1 VIEPLQRIV
10 PSILPFHSPP
20 SASARGFVSTGLFRV
35 PEVRDRFHTLEL
47 GASVSHDGAALGRL
61 MVRHAA
67 AHSAGPNS
75 TRVYSFGGT
84 GDTDSG
90 WSSYTWRIWW
100 EPPSRWRADVT
111 HPGSPTEV
119 FVVRDDA
126 SLAYFPVRRILYT
139 TAPVT
144 RDGRWEVIAAP
155 TGIVEMPTIDVFQ
168 LFHSPLPAS
177 EWVFATVAQEE
188 IHHGRMTR
196 RVRATRRTD
205 LQERFGAGVDTLVQ
219 EARGRW
225 VPVQRANRIQRGC
238 NRSAADTAR
247 TGEQIVLRSMHVMAR
262 AS

>member
-1 VIEPLQRIV
+1 V
-10 PSILPFHSPP
+10 
-20 SASARGFVSTGLFRV
+20 SAGLFRV
-35 PEVRDRFHTLEL
+35 PEVRGRFHTLEL
-47 GASVSHDGAALGRL
+47 GASESHDGAALGRL

-67 AHSAGPNS
+67 TRSAGPNS

-90 WSSYTWRIWW
+90 WSSHTWRIWW

-126 SLAYFPVRRILYT
+126 SLAYFPMQRALYT

-144 RDGRWEVIAAP
+144 HDGRWEVIAAP

-177 EWVFATVAQEE
+177 EWVFATVAEEE
-188 IHHGRMTR
+188 IYNGRMTR

-205 LQERFGAGVDTLVQ
+205 TAPARWAKTSGCWLGVDEYECLVDD
-219 EARGRW
+219 ELRILMRLTGIADG
-225 VPVQRANRIQRGC
+225 VPVGVISADDVRVDAPLPADIFDFIPPPGTRI
-238 NRSAADTAR
+238 AH
-247 TGEQIVLRSMHVMAR
+247 IAR
-262 AS
+262 AT